1 MLFIVLPV
9 MIFIALMAFFVT
21 YFNKF
26 RKSTKVAAVVNNIIM
41 PVEEPQRAD
50 VTAND
55 RTLPPE
61 EMKEQ
66 YEI

>member
-9 MIFIALMAFFVT
+9 MIFIALMALFVT

-26 RKSTKVAAVVNNIIM
+26 RKSTKVAAAVNNIIM
-41 PVEEPQRAD
+41 PIEDPQRAD
-50 VTAND
+50 VTEND

-61 EMKEQ
+61 EVKEQ
-66 YEI
+66 DDI